1 MFFLLFL
8 IDDGR
13 IRIRSRIRLR
23 IRSGSGGYEAQKFT
37 DPAPEHWDPGRR
49 FPSSDT
55 YQDQG
60 VETEVVK
67 NEVECFLEN
76 MAQVES
82 LWILKLNQR

>member
-1 MFFLLFL
+1 ME
-8 IDDGR
+8 G
-13 IRIRSRIRLR
+13 
-23 IRSGSGGYEAQKFT
+23 SGAGSGSESGGYEAQKFT
-37 DPAPEHWDPGRR
+37 DPAPEHWDLKHR

>member
-1 MFFLLFL
+1 ML
-8 IDDGR
+8 DDGGDPEPKPAPPKVYG
-13 IRIRSRIRLR
+13 
-23 IRSGSGGYEAQKFT
+23 SGSGTRGSPPSKVYRT
-37 DPAPEHWDPGRR
+37 DPDPEHGDPGHR